1 MHKRIIFI
9 NPPYERIAPGYSF
22 IKTMTSKVPA
32 LGLLHLAAQARAD
45 GYEAS
50 IIESDVQGFDAAE
63 VARRVIAAKP
73 VYVGI
78 TLFTVGVWLA
88 AELSRIIKAKC
99 PQIKILVGGP
109 HISSMGIE
117 TMQRFGEFDIAV
129 IGEGET
135 VLSQLLRKLDAGE
148 ALDEVPNLIYRDDR
162 GDIRTTRRQSIRSPM
177 DELPLPAW
185 DLLPGFPRAYTPAV
199 YSYPRGPVG
208 TIAASRGCPFHCKF
222 CDTSTFGATVRAYSP
237 AAVFEQMLHLK
248 KRWGVNHVLFVDD
261 LFVASAKRTKELC
274 RLIIEHRLKMTW
286 TCSARVDCVKPELL
300 RIMKRAGCWEIE
312 FGLESGSNRLLQQM
326 EKQARV
332 ERGEQAVKWTHEAGI
347 RTKGLFM
354 LGYPGED
361 AESIQLTKEY
371 VKRLPMHVMNLTKFT
386 PYPGSPIYQDLYGTK
401 IRDDHWEKMNGMNFI
416 YAPDGITVDQ
426 LDREYQA
433 VLMSFYGRKEVR
445 REYVRMSAENP
456 MHVWRLI
463 WSGLGFGQAK
473 LRSYLSGRRGLLSE
487 PEQVHLQ
494 RPAKRANLSL
504 AVLGATA
511 HPHPHDHQHDRAHED
526 AEESCAVEYA
536 S

>member
-1 MHKRIIFI
+1 MSKRIFLI

-32 LGLLHLAAQARAD
+32 LGLLHLAAQVRAD
-45 GYEAS
+45 GYEPT
-50 IIESDVQGFDAAE
+50 IIESDVQGFSAAE

-73 VYVGI
+73 AYVGI

-88 AELSRIIKAKC
+88 AELSRIIKARC
-99 PQIKILVGGP
+99 PQIQILVGGP
-109 HISSMGIE
+109 HISSMGLE
-117 TMQRFGEFDIAV
+117 TMQRFPEFDVAV
-129 IGEGET
+129 IGEGEV

-148 ALDEVPNLIYRDDR
+148 EPSDVPNLIYRRDD
-162 GDIRTTRRQSIRSPM
+162 GEIRATRRQSIRSPM
-177 DELPLPAW
+177 DELPMPAW

-237 AAVFEQMLHLK
+237 QAVFDQMLHLK
-248 KRWGVNHVLFVDD
+248 RRWGVNHVLFVDD
-261 LFVASAKRTKELC
+261 LFVASPKRTRELC

-286 TCSARVDCVKPELL
+286 TCSARVDCVKPDLL
-300 RIMKRAGCWEIE
+300 RLMKRAGCWEIE
-312 FGLESGSNRLLQQM
+312 FGLESGSNELLQQM
-326 EKQARV
+326 EKHAHV
-332 ERGEQAVKWTHEAGI
+332 ERGEQAVKWTHQAGI

-354 LGYPGED
+354 LGYPGEN
-361 AESIQLTKEY
+361 AETIQLTKDY

-401 IRDDHWEKMNGMNFI
+401 IRDDHWEQMNGMNFI
-416 YAPDGITVDQ
+416 FAPDGITVEQ

-433 VLMSFYGRKEVR
+433 VLKSFYCRKDVR

-456 MHVWRLI
+456 MHIWRLI
-463 WSGLGFGQAK
+463 WSGLGFAQAK
-473 LRSYLSGRRGLLSE
+473 VRSYLSGRRGVLTE
-487 PEQVHLQ
+487 EKHLRLE
-494 RPAKRANLSL
+494 RPAKRPTLQL
-504 AVLGATA
+504 AVLKAKEEQS
-511 HPHPHDHQHDRAHED
+511 HDHDHSH
-526 AEESCAVEYA
+526 AEEACAVGCA